1 MKIDIVIA
9 VAQCG
14 GVENVINETASYLQK
29 QGWRIRVVQ
38 LIWEGV
44 NWLNRSVSF
53 YPLLFGKDNHDLEE
67 LVKAYGDF
75 IKKEGEPDA
84 VLATAWPYISF
95 ITKTVLQNTDTIP
108 VISWLH
114 APVEEYAAAG
124 FGGYESLQWADF
136 HFAISDYI
144 YKKLKCNN
152 LPKIYRVYNPVSFFK
167 TDSKYFKTDKQ
178 NKKLFYIGRISP
190 EKRIEV
196 ILKALTL
203 STESW
208 NFYIVGEGE
217 KEYVQTL
224 QDEVFRLRLSNR
236 VSWMGWQENPW
247 KCAKS
252 ADAIVLASEYEGMP
266 LVLIEAL
273 ACGKTVISTPTPGA
287 IELIMPGKT
296 GYLFGYNDYEM
307 LAEILN
313 ALQQGQLPFMD
324 GEHCKK
330 YVMKYESN
338 TALKDFE
345 QKVCLCLCLK

>member
-1 MKIDIVIA
+1 M
-9 VAQCG
+9 
-14 GVENVINETASYLQK
+14 
-29 QGWRIRVVQ
+29 
-38 LIWEGV
+38 
-44 NWLNRSVSF
+44 
-53 YPLLFGKDNHDLEE
+53 
-67 LVKAYGDF
+67 
-75 IKKEGEPDA
+75 
-84 VLATAWPYISF
+84 
-95 ITKTVLQNTDTIP
+95 
-108 VISWLH
+108 
-114 APVEEYAAAG
+114 
-124 FGGYESLQWADF
+124 
-136 HFAISDYI
+136 
-144 YKKLKCNN
+144 
-152 LPKIYRVYNPVSFFK
+152 
-167 TDSKYFKTDKQ
+167 
-178 NKKLFYIGRISP
+178 FYIGRISP

-224 QDEVFRLRLSNR
+224 QNEVFRLRLSNR

-247 KCAKS
+247 KCAES

-273 ACGKTVISTPTPGA
+273 ACGKTVIATPTPGA

-330 YVMKYESN
+330 QVMKYESH

-345 QKVCLCLCLK
+345 QKIYYCLK